1 MAYTDQISRTNAQPR
16 VPEEV
21 SNEII
26 GKTTERSA
34 ALQMFRIKR
43 MGTNQHRLPVLSA
56 LPSAYWVTGDTGL
69 KQTTSVNWDNKYLNA
84 EEVAVIVPIP
94 ESVLDDQ
101 SIPIWADV
109 IPLVAEA
116 FGNKLDN
123 AILLGIE
130 TPSGFDTD
138 IKTAAAA
145 VSNTVTAGTSNA
157 ADGGIAQDINLLQ
170 GKVEADGFD
179 VNGFIAKRTFRAT
192 VRGARDTTGQR
203 LLDVS
208 PDGTT
213 LDGENLVYTRV
224 PDWETGSGKVELIG
238 GDFTQ
243 GIVGIRSDM
252 SYRLF
257 TEGVVQNAS
266 GAIDFNLMQQDMVA
280 LRFVARYAWVVAN
293 TINRSEQVE
302 ADRFPF
308 ATLLTA

>member
-1 MAYTDQISRTNAQPR
+1 MSYTDQVARTDAQPL

-21 SNEII
+21 SNEIL
-26 GKTTERSA
+26 GKVTERSA

-43 MGTNQHRLPVLSA
+43 MGTNQHRLPVLAA
-56 LPSAYWVTGDTGL
+56 LPTAAWVSGDTGL
-69 KQTTSVNWDNKYLNA
+69 KQTTNVSWDNKYLNA
-84 EEVAVIVPIP
+84 EEIATIVPIP

-101 SIPIWADV
+101 SIPIWGEI

-116 FGNKLDN
+116 FANKLDN
-123 AILLGIE
+123 AVLLGIE
-130 TPSGFDTD
+130 TPTGFDVD

-145 VSNTVTAGTSNA
+145 VSNTVTQGTSNA
-157 ADGGIAQDINLLQ
+157 AAGGIAQDINLLQ
-170 GKVEADGFD
+170 AEVEADGFD

-213 LDGENLVYTRV
+213 LDGEKLMYTRV
-224 PDWETGSGKVELIG
+224 PDFESGSGKVELIA
-238 GDFTQ
+238 GDFSQ
-243 GIVGIRSDM
+243 GIIGVRQDITWK
-252 SYRLF
+252 LF
-257 TEGVVQNAS
+257 TEGVIQNAS
-266 GAIDFNLMQQDMVA
+266 GAIQHNLMQNDMVA

-293 TINRSEQVE
+293 TINRSQQVE